1 MKFPFIAAQKARYP
15 VSRLCGVL
23 RVTRSGF
30 YAWCA
35 RPEAAHT
42 RVDRQLAVEVA
53 ALHRASRQR
62 YGSPRI
68 YHELRAQG
76 RRVGRHRIARLLRAQ
91 GLRARVPRR
100 FPPTP
105 AATAAVALA
114 PNVLARA
121 FTVAAPNRVWVAD
134 ITALGTREGWL
145 YLAVLL
151 DLYSRRVVGWA
162 MSARPTRE
170 LPLGA
175 LRAALAQRRPAPG
188 VLHHSDRGSP
198 YTSAEYQATLR
209 LRGLVSSLSR
219 KGNCWDNAV
228 AESFFATLKTEL
240 TPAARWATRSHARA
254 AVFEYLETFYN
265 RCRRHSALGYLSP
278 VAFEQRYEEHRRSR

>member
-1 MKFPFIAAQKARYP
+1 MLRIAA
-15 VSRLCGVL
+15 
-23 RVTRSGF
+23 
-30 YAWCA
+30 
-35 RPEAAHT
+35 
-42 RVDRQLAVEVA
+42 
-53 ALHRASRQR
+53 
-62 YGSPRI
+62 
-68 YHELRAQG
+68 
-76 RRVGRHRIARLLRAQ
+76 
-91 GLRARVPRR
+91 
-100 FPPTP
+100 
-105 AATAAVALA
+105 
-114 PNVLARA
+114 
-121 FTVAAPNRVWVAD
+121 
-134 ITALGTREGWL
+134 
-145 YLAVLL
+145 
-151 DLYSRRVVGWA
+151 
-162 MSARPTRE
+162 SARPTRE

-209 LRGLVSSLSR
+209 LRGLVTSLSR